1 MSEEVLDLEE
11 VLERVQDDKELL
23 LELFDIFQE
32 DYEQKRRQ
40 IGQATV
46 QKDFEQLKNIAHSLK
61 GASSNISAKRIY
73 SLFAEIERMAVRG
86 DMKAIEEVLVN
97 ADREYAALQSA
108 IEKCKKEFRK
118 S

>member
-40 IGQATV
+40 VGQAV
-46 QKDFEQLKNIAHSLK
+46 AQSDPEQLKNIAHSLK

-73 SLFAEIERMAVRG
+73 GLFAEIERMAVQG
-86 DMKAIEEVLVN
+86 DVKGIGSILANV
-97 ADREYAALQSA
+97 DHEYTALQSA